1 MPCRVGEWEY
11 ANRRLSTTTEGPMR
25 LGWDSKKTEAEANWG
40 VPGVVHITRKGIYG
54 LHSKV
59 NQVKFMFGGM
69 ARFVRNT
76 RAMAV

>member
-1 MPCRVGEWEY
+1 
-11 ANRRLSTTTEGPMR
+11 MR
-25 LGWDSKKTEAEANWG
+25 LGWDSKKTEAEANRG
-40 VPGVVHITRKGIYG
+40 VPGVVHITRKGIYV

-59 NQVKFMFGGM
+59 NQVKFMCGGV